1 MPLVVFRSTST
12 EVLDRTPFTVNL
24 NSVPKQKE
32 WKLKHVTATY
42 FNTTSADFRILEIEC
57 PVLFDKANVHFFHDY
72 QVSIEPRNALAFYVN
87 HMMSAGNGQD
97 SYFKSIDVHPDIDF
111 GRLSLDSQE
120 LTIYV
125 SARQGSGNRSPV
137 ALNDFCIVFECIDY

>member
-12 EVLDRTPFTVNL
+12 DVLDRTPFTVNL
-24 NSVPKQKE
+24 NTVPRRKE
-32 WKLKHVTATY
+32 WRLKHVTATY

-57 PVLFDKANVHFFHDY
+57 PALFDKANVHFCFNSPTD
-72 QVSIEPRNALAFYVN
+72 IEPRRALAFYVN

-125 SARQGSGNRSPV
+125 SARQGSGSRSPV
-137 ALNDFCIVFECIDY
+137 PLNDFCIVFECIDY